1 MLNSTSTVGASI
13 YKEKKGRGKKDIQD
27 SLAEL
32 EAQEELATLSFNQMM
47 EKSNLL
53 CELMGI
59 LEEEELY
66 WFKRSHETWLHKG
79 DNNTDYFHWIANGR
93 GRIIP
98 FFFSRK

>member
-1 MLNSTSTVGASI
+1 M
-13 YKEKKGRGKKDIQD
+13 KKDIQD

-66 WFKRSHETWLHKG
+66 
-79 DNNTDYFHWIANGR
+79 
-93 GRIIP
+93 
-98 FFFSRK
+98 